1 LHSHVWCLWDIT
13 SRLREQRDLRTSLTL
28 LLQLSGGRRRRRSV
42 ELLWALRRIK
52 PIRESRSRYR
62 MSSGLNDRSD
72 SLILQRRGR
81 CECRRVT
88 TMLASYGLGVGQTR
102 GTANARR
109 PLEQNE
115 VLSGK
120 GLRVGIGEILMRER
134 ELLWS
139 RRLCRQAR

>member
-1 LHSHVWCLWDIT
+1 LHSHVWCLWDI
-13 SRLREQRDLRTSLTL
+13 SCRLRKQRDLRTSRTL